1 MENKII
7 KEQKIERLKKEIKRL
22 KREKK
27 HIIADL
33 EMFDNIIN
41 KKEKELKEL
50 EDGED

>member
-1 MENKII
+1 METMEK
-7 KEQKIERLKKEIKRL
+7 LKKEIKRL

-41 KKEKELKEL
+41 KKEQQLKEL
-50 EDGED
+50 EDGNN